1 MGLAVEILGL
11 VIFLGAHSFVTMRDR
26 RAALIAKIEAAQTSD
41 RQELDGLTLAEPM
54 HRFHVPGL
62 SIAVIRDFKIHW
74 AKAYGIA
81 DAESG
86 RAEDRHDRHE

>member
-1 MGLAVEILGL
+1 
-11 VIFLGAHSFVTMRDR
+11 
-26 RAALIAKIEAAQTSD
+26 
-41 RQELDGLTLAEPM
+41 M